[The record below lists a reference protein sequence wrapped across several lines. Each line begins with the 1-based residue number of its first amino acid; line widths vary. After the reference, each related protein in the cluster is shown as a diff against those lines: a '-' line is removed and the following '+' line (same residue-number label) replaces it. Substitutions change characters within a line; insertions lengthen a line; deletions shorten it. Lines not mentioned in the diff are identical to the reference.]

1 MDRKPLLYV
10 VIFMVPLFYLL
21 VLDLASFFISE
32 SRGEKLGFKIT
43 ILLSI
48 SVLLLILKDILPS
61 TEDNL
66 PMIGESSA
74 QVWVRGNLTRSRF
87 CRLVAANFCAGIF
100 ALVGLSVLEA
110 MLVTFLTDLDSFCV
124 RKKKKKKKP
133 VEVELEVGKH
143 IGKSSF
149 GGFVVVLGHVW
160 LLHTQQELFP
170 GWFFSVIVTQK
181 RPIFLPRER

>member
-1 MDRKPLLYV
+1 
-10 VIFMVPLFYLL
+10 MVPLFYLL

-61 TEDNL
+61 TEDSL

-74 QVWVRGNLTRSRF
+74 EVWAHGNLTHSRF
-87 CRLVAANFCAGIF
+87 WRFVAANFCAGIF

-124 RKKKKKKKP
+124 QKKKKKP

-143 IGKSSF
+143 IGNSYF
-149 GGFVVVLGHVW
+149 GGFVVVLLHVW
-160 LLHTQQELFP
+160 LLHEQPSTQQELFP